1 MWEHKTHKK
10 PRQKTKN
17 IILSRNT
24 NDNSPHGN
32 VNNLN
37 SSHLRRNHDLN
48 HYQPQNKDNRREINP
63 DGNVKIGNTPAR
75 KKKKEEE
82 LKEDSSNKSPLFV
95 ISSRILE

>member
-75 KKKKEEE
+75 KKKK
-82 LKEDSSNKSPLFV
+82 
-95 ISSRILE
+95 RRGTQRR